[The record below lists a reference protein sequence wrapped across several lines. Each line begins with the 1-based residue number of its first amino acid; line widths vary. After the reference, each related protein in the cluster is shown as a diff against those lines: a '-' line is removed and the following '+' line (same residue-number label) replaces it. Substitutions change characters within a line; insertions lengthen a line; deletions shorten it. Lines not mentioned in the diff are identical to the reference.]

1 MAHVAARAL
10 VAFLRGAG
18 DACLPSSLMA
28 TPRSSSSTAS
38 TARHV
43 EQIVQAA
50 EHAAEQLRAE
60 AEQRAAARIAE
71 AERAA
76 QLRIRAAD
84 EEADE
89 VRSEAFAAAEGL
101 RNEAADAA
109 LEARQQAQARARALI
124 AEARAVAREV
134 LREGETLSGH
144 LRELSDSL
152 RVNAERLLRDVRDAH
167 SELSAR
173 LDRADPDRGAAPARD
188 DGRAAAGASAAA
200 EPDVPEF
207 IPRRPL

>member
-1 MAHVAARAL
+1 
-10 VAFLRGAG
+10 
-18 DACLPSSLMA
+18 MA
-28 TPRSSSSTAS
+28 TPRPFSSIAS

-60 AEQRAAARIAE
+60 AEQRAADRIAE

-76 QLRIRAAD
+76 MMRIQAAE

-89 VRSEAFAAAEGL
+89 LRAEAVAAAEGL
-101 RNEAADAA
+101 RNEAAEAA
-109 LEARQQAQARARALI
+109 LEARHQAQARARELI
-124 AEARAVAREV
+124 ADARRVAHEV

-173 LDRADPDRGAAPARD
+173 LDRAEP
-188 DGRAAAGASAAA
+188 GRAVPGARNDLRAASAASNV
-200 EPDVPEF
+200 PDVPEF
-207 IPRRPL
+207 IPRHPR